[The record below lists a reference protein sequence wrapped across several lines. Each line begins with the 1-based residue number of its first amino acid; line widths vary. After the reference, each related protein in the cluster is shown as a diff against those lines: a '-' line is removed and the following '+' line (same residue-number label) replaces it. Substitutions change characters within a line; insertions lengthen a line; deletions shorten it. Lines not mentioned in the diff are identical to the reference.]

1 VQPIANLGGKA
12 STMFSRIS
20 WLSASMLAGL
30 VSPAVAQLPATVQ
43 LPSFSYFGVDT
54 SVSVPDR
61 GSMSL
66 GGVGRSS
73 TGSTAFGPVL
83 GPRSRSFGRQ
93 MSASS
98 TTVHATIHDF
108 DAMDRQLLDQARKS
122 YRISPRAATSTARG
136 EASSAAAG
144 PAGSVAEARRMYAA
158 ERSAQDRDALGYM
171 DQAER
176 AAARGK
182 PQVARVLYQMAER
195 RASGELKAEIR
206 ERLVALKPAAK

>member
-1 VQPIANLGGKA
+1 
-12 STMFSRIS
+12 
-20 WLSASMLAGL
+20 
-30 VSPAVAQLPATVQ
+30 
-43 LPSFSYFGVDT
+43 
-54 SVSVPDR
+54 
-61 GSMSL
+61 
-66 GGVGRSS
+66 
-73 TGSTAFGPVL
+73 VL

-108 DAMDRQLLDQARKS
+108 DAMDRHLLDQAQKS
-122 YRISPRAATSTARG
+122 YGVSRREAARSARG

-144 PAGSVAEARRMYAA
+144 PAGSVADARRMYAA
-158 ERSAQDRDALGYM
+158 ERSAQERDAVKYM

-206 ERLVALKPAAK
+206 ERLAALKLAAK

>member
-1 VQPIANLGGKA
+1 
-12 STMFSRIS
+12 MFTRIS
-20 WLSASMLAGL
+20 CLSVGLIACLA
-30 VSPAVAQLPATVQ
+30 SPAAAQLPATVQ

-73 TGSTAFGPVL
+73 MGSTAFGPVL
-83 GPRSRSFGRQ
+83 GPRSRSFCRQ

-108 DAMDRQLLDQARKS
+108 DATDRQLLDRQLLDRQLLDQAQRS
-122 YRISPRAATSTARG
+122 YGKSPRAATRTSAG

-158 ERSAQDRDALGYM
+158 ERSAQERDAVKYM
-171 DQAER
+171 DEAER

-206 ERLVALKPAAK
+206 ERLIALKPAAK

>member
-1 VQPIANLGGKA
+1 MYA
-12 STMFSRIS
+12 RIM
-20 WLSASMLAGL
+20 WLSAGMVAGL
-30 VSPAVAQLPATVQ
+30 VFPAAAQLPATVQ
-43 LPSFSYFGVDT
+43 LPSYSYFGVDT
-54 SVSVPDR
+54 IVSAPDR

-108 DAMDRQLLDQARKS
+108 DAMDRQLLDQAQKS
-122 YRISPRAATSTARG
+122 YVKSPRAATRTAGG
-136 EASSAAAG
+136 EASSAAG
-144 PAGSVAEARRMYAA
+144 PAGSVAEARRLYAA
-158 ERSAQDRDALGYM
+158 EQLAQERDAVKYM

-206 ERLVALKPAAK
+206 QRMAALKTVATASASAKR

>member
-1 VQPIANLGGKA
+1 MV
-12 STMFSRIS
+12 SRIS
-20 WLSASMLAGL
+20 LQWAGMLAGI
-30 VSPAVAQLPATVQ
+30 VSPAVAQMPATVQ
-43 LPSFSYFGVDT
+43 LPSYSYFGVDT

-66 GGVGRSS
+66 GGIGRSS
-73 TGSTAFGPVL
+73 MGSTAFGPVL

-108 DAMDRQLLDQARKS
+108 DAMDRQLLKQAQKS
-122 YRISPRAATSTARG
+122 YGESRRAATGTARG
-136 EASSAAAG
+136 ETSSAAAG

-158 ERSAQDRDALGYM
+158 ERAAQERDAAKYM

-206 ERLVALKPAAK
+206 RRMAALKPVATASASAKR

>member
-1 VQPIANLGGKA
+1 
-12 STMFSRIS
+12 MFSRIS
-20 WLSASMLAGL
+20 WLSAGMLAGL

-73 TGSTAFGPVL
+73 MGSTAFGPVL

-98 TTVHATIHDF
+98 TTVHTTIHDF
-108 DAMDRQLLDQARKS
+108 DAMDRHLLDQARKS
-122 YRISPRAATSTARG
+122 YRVSPRAATRTARD

-158 ERSAQDRDALGYM
+158 ERSAQERDAVKYM

-206 ERLVALKPAAK
+206 ERLAALNLAAK

>member
-1 VQPIANLGGKA
+1 
-12 STMFSRIS
+12 MFSRIS
-20 WLSASMLAGL
+20 WLSAGMLAGL

-61 GSMSL
+61 GSMSV

-73 TGSTAFGPVL
+73 MGSTAFGPVL

-122 YRISPRAATSTARG
+122 YRVSPRAATSAARD

-158 ERSAQDRDALGYM
+158 ERSAQERDAVKYM
-171 DQAER
+171 EQAER

-195 RASGELKAEIR
+195 RASGELKAEIH
-206 ERLVALKPAAK
+206 ERLAALKLAAR